1 MYYMEKITSSCK
13 EVGGCL
19 FIFLKGIIS
28 ARNVSCN
35 TYSAITANLLTVAGS
50 VICNDVIFWLW
61 LFVGVVGCS
70 VSLVSL
76 CRLVDCFPKEICDDE
91 VK

>member
-1 MYYMEKITSSCK
+1 MEKITLSCK

-19 FIFLKGIIS
+19 FIFLRGIIS

-35 TYSAITANLLTVAGS
+35 TYSAITANLLRGAGS
-50 VICNDVIFWLW
+50 VIYNDVIFWLW
-61 LFVGVVGCS
+61 LLRLWVFCFFGWFVLAG
-70 VSLVSL
+70 L
-76 CRLVDCFPKEICDDE
+76 FFFKEICDDE